1 MLTIAGATI
10 SHHFT
15 PDSFTH
21 LYSLS
26 DLYRSCVF
34 YSVMQVSTFMVKS
47 NERRLYLSAVSVNGV
62 GLGSHIFHVT
72 SHQSST
78 SQLWLTLSGRAT
90 DSEVVHPEACQGLL
104 AWQRKVSKGNRIL
117 LAECWN

>member
-15 PDSFTH
+15 PDCFTH

-26 DLYRSCVF
+26 DPYSSCVL
-34 YSVMQVSTFMVKS
+34 YSIMQVSAFIDES
-47 NERRLYLSAVSVNGV
+47 NERRLYLPTVSINGMS
-62 GLGSHIFHVT
+62 LGSHIFYVT

-78 SQLWLTLSGRAT
+78 SQLWLTPPGRAT
-90 DSEVVHPEACQGLL
+90 DSEVAHPEACQGLL
-104 AWQRKVSKGNRIL
+104 AW
-117 LAECWN
+117 